1 MHITIPKI
9 SLCFYIALALDN
21 TKPGHA
27 GITNVFR
34 TDFSIHV
41 PDYNPKIRKKNI
53 TKISKN
59 ISKCMTS

>member
-41 PDYNPKIRKKNI
+41 PDYNQKIGKKYRQDI
-53 TKISKN
+53 
-59 ISKCMTS
+59 